1 MTVEELPAH
10 VASIIQAA
18 ASTASCTPD
27 TVESLKLLFF
37 VTDNGPPNKPYAA
50 PSHQR
55 KAPVHDSRA
64 KKTTGRRSRK
74 APQVTILE
82 EPQIV
87 ECTLSSKEKSTLA
100 ALVVN
105 NALQSLTAA
114 LRDPTLAEPTKPKSS
129 AARATSDQ
137 GSGMKPASLQN
148 RPLKPRCLNRPSTSP
163 NKIKPTRKLAVSSKG
178 HVSGLL
184 AVAECACASFS
195 ALRKLRPKN
204 NSKPDTSE
212 LQVENGVSALIGKLI
227 ALGFHDL
234 AMRELVLLKK
244 SLDGAE
250 PAAVESVRHTT
261 EEWHVE
267 ALPDLFRCS
276 GKAATGLHL
285 SISVAI
291 QFHALR
297 IIAARPSHHNVKIAL
312 LSVGSESPLSLV
324 NMILRQQHAVIPGA
338 EVKAAQQLESLSNLL
353 LNLCPRA
360 SEIDDDRLS
369 ESGRTISPQTK
380 FQLQS
385 LACQIRAIWWK
396 LAQHKADVNNEI
408 WEPFSRCLTTFCRS
422 PFPTESGKY
431 QTCKIAVEKLLE
443 HVKAYGNQVETP
455 PSFQGRS
462 LIEINQKM
470 AEIARDCSEAEMDRW
485 WKAASALLTTSS
497 APKSRLLSMEC
508 RRAALDLRAPA
519 SSWEGQKILRQL
531 ALVAEK
537 LDVGVAG
544 EIDDIEE
551 FFISI
556 NSIRKSV
563 SLVLGEN
570 QPEDSIL
577 QGRTWTLIQD
587 HCESILIE
595 GIRYI
600 GQCINAIN
608 IQNQKALRYE
618 EIAKVVHDV
627 TIPYIGSLV
636 TLAKRHYSERD
647 RWYRFD
653 KGLEASIN
661 VIENL
666 QRMSTISK
674 PTTTAAR
681 IEASLVSVS
690 NVYWCRF
697 LHLKKEGAKHK
708 GLRRALD
715 LSISPLDNES
725 RPQAFAGFLPAR
737 LEQQGIFHERNKDFK
752 EAAQS
757 YLRAL
762 RTLIA
767 AGSLSAMAEA
777 AVSQPPSQF
786 LSDTGEWKLFGRLL
800 IAYPKTALYIGVEHE
815 LTIKLASDE
824 EKVST
829 AERGLLL
836 EQQIRAFDTIT
847 AAESVEPR
855 FCEAFQTIVS
865 AILTVYTQQAY
876 PLRRLR
882 IINQLLRMHSVYPSL
897 FTPGL
902 FGLLNEP
909 MEITSDSISLSSD
922 SGLQQYTTHS
932 VASQKIYGT
941 LCNEVADLAIIRD
954 SLAAWSS
961 LLLNRSDY
969 DSLRRCIDDIPN
981 FRLQLDCLTEYLES
995 QGLARERLSTLRLLV
1010 FVYEALKPLP
1020 AACTVVK
1027 TLELGVQYSRLG
1039 NSTEAGFV
1047 LHKAQKY
1054 LNNNAGDSSNMLAT
1068 RWHLSY
1074 AEYSMSVGNV
1084 ETRYVFREVSPH

>member
-1 MTVEELPAH
+1 MTVEELPAQ

-18 ASTASCTPD
+18 ASPATCTPD
-27 TVESLKLLFF
+27 TVELLKCLFF
-37 VTDNGPPNKPYAA
+37 VTDNGPPDKQHAA
-50 PSHQR
+50 PNHQR
-55 KAPVHDSRA
+55 KALVQSSRA
-64 KKTTGRRSRK
+64 KKTTCSRSRK

-114 LRDPTLAEPTKPKSS
+114 LRDPTLAEPTKAKSS

-137 GSGMKPASLQN
+137 GSGVNPASLQN
-148 RPLKPRCLNRPSTSP
+148 RPLKSRCLNRPSTSP
-163 NKIKPTRKLAVSSKG
+163 SKIKPTRKFAVGSKS

-184 AVAECACASFS
+184 ALAECACASFS

-204 NSKPDTSE
+204 NPKPDTSE

-250 PAAVESVRHTT
+250 PAAIDSVRHTA

-285 SISVAI
+285 PISVAI

-297 IIAARPSHHNVKIAL
+297 IIAARPSYLNVKIAL
-312 LSVGSESPLSLV
+312 LSIESESPLSLV

-338 EVKAAQQLESLSNLL
+338 QAKAAQQLESLANLL
-353 LNLCPRA
+353 LGLCPRE
-360 SEIDDDRLS
+360 SKTDDDRLS
-369 ESGRTISPQTK
+369 KSERTISPQTT
-380 FQLQS
+380 FQLQT
-385 LACQIRAIWWK
+385 LAFKIRATWWK
-396 LAQHKADVNNEI
+396 VAQHKGDVNKEI

-422 PFPTESGKY
+422 PFPTEPGKY

-443 HVKAYGNQVETP
+443 HVKAYGNQVKTP

-462 LIEINQKM
+462 LVEINQKM
-470 AEIARDCSEAEMDRW
+470 AEIARDCSEVEMDRW
-485 WKAASALLTTSS
+485 WRDARALLTKSS

-508 RRAALDLRAPA
+508 RRAALDLRAPT
-519 SSWEGQKILRQL
+519 SSWEKQKILQQL
-531 ALVAEK
+531 TLVAEK
-537 LDVGVAG
+537 LNVDVAG
-544 EIDDIEE
+544 DIEDIE
-551 FFISI
+551 DFFVSI
-556 NSIRKSV
+556 NSIRKSI
-563 SLVLGEN
+563 SLVLGES

-577 QGRTWTLIQD
+577 QSRTWDLIQD
-587 HCESILIE
+587 HCESILVR
-595 GIRYI
+595 GIWYI
-600 GQCINAIN
+600 GQCIKVIN

-618 EIAKVVHDV
+618 KIAKVVHDV

-636 TLAKRHYSERD
+636 TLAKHHYSERD

-653 KGLEASIN
+653 KGLEDSIG

-666 QRMSTISK
+666 QHMSTISK
-674 PTTTAAR
+674 PTITAAR

-697 LHLKKEGAKHK
+697 LHLKKEGAERKA
-708 GLRRALD
+708 LSRALG
-715 LSISPLDNES
+715 LSISPVDNES

-737 LEQQGIFHERNKDFK
+737 LEQQGMFHERNRDFK

-767 AGSLSAMAEA
+767 AGSLSAIAEA
-777 AVSQPPSQF
+777 AVFQPPNQL
-786 LSDTGEWKLFGRLL
+786 LSENGEWRMFGRLL
-800 IAYPKTALYIGVEHE
+800 IAYSRTALCIEVGHE
-815 LTIKLASDE
+815 MTIELAFGDE
-824 EKVST
+824 DFST
-829 AERGLLL
+829 AEQGLLL

-847 AAESVEPR
+847 AIESVEPKI
-855 FCEAFQTIVS
+855 CEAFQTIVS
-865 AILTVYTQQAY
+865 AILTIYTQQAY
-876 PLRRLR
+876 PIRRLR
-882 IINQLLRMHSVYPSL
+882 VINQLLRMHSANPLIFSPEVCDSL
-897 FTPGL
+897 AAPVDL
-902 FGLLNEP
+902 
-909 MEITSDSISLSSD
+909 TSESISLSSD
-922 SGLQQYTTHS
+922 SGLQQYTTHLM
-932 VASQKIYGT
+932 ASQKIYNT
-941 LCNEVADLAIIRD
+941 LYNVAADLTVIRN
-954 SLAAWSS
+954 SLAAWST
-961 LLLNRSDY
+961 LLQDVSDN

-981 FRLQLDCLTEYLES
+981 FRLQLECLTEYL
-995 QGLARERLSTLRLLV
+995 QGQDLVLERLSTLKLLEMLH
-1010 FVYEALKPLP
+1010 EALKPLP
-1020 AACTVVK
+1020 AACIVVK
-1027 TLELGVQYSRLG
+1027 MMELGVQYSRLG
-1039 NSTEAGFV
+1039 NTAEAGSV
-1047 LHKAQKY
+1047 LLKAQKY
-1054 LNNNAGDSSNMLAT
+1054 LNDIADDSSNMLAS

-1074 AEYSMSVGNV
+1074 AEYSLSVGNV
-1084 ETRYVFREVSPH
+1084 ETR